1 MKREME
7 WKKSMSFFFFAPFQT
22 WCRIN
27 DEKQAGWRTDLFHL
41 DLIGVFF
48 LNLHSSPWICK
59 EEGSLDG
66 YGLKMEKTLY
76 QEGEKR
82 KGKRE
87 GKKTFSGMS
96 VSEQAE
102 GIVS

>member
-1 MKREME
+1 MCH
-7 WKKSMSFFFFAPFQT
+7 FFAPFQT

-27 DEKQAGWRTDLFHL
+27 DEKQAGCRTDLFNL
-41 DLIGVFF
+41 DLIGFF
-48 LNLHSSPWICK
+48 FFSLHSSPWICK

-87 GKKTFSGMS
+87 EKKTFSGMS